1 MRQCLHLQK
10 GHLKWGGRRDE
21 ETGIRS
27 PAHRISRPG
36 PWWLSAPQNRVT
48 ASGAC
53 LGVTGVSRAQGEHR
67 EMQAGRAEGLWG
79 QRGGPPGSQHR
90 PRRWPGSS
98 SCWPAFVSRVSVVYR
113 CGAEPLGPLTGPS
126 SAASGPGGPNDR
138 CSWTRKPRPCFTQF
152 PYGRPAREG
161 ARPEPSIRHQPR
173 LPLTSSTARFAPG
186 WAQTWGRRE
195 MN

>member
-10 GHLKWGGRRDE
+10 GHLKWGGGRDE

-79 QRGGPPGSQHR
+79 KEEAPQVPNIAPEDGLAAQAAGQHLSHEFLWSTDVGQSLWAHSRAHRLLLQGLGDLTTGAPGQESQGPASPSSHMGDLLEKVPDQSPRSATSPGSLSHLALLGSLLVGHR
-90 PRRWPGSS
+90 P
-98 SCWPAFVSRVSVVYR
+98 
-113 CGAEPLGPLTGPS
+113 GAE
-126 SAASGPGGPNDR
+126 
-138 CSWTRKPRPCFTQF
+138 
-152 PYGRPAREG
+152 GR
-161 ARPEPSIRHQPR
+161 
-173 LPLTSSTARFAPG
+173 
-186 WAQTWGRRE
+186 
-195 MN
+195 